1 MNQTD
6 YINMVR
12 MLNSA
17 TFCKKIHWEEQD
29 GEFSTKIGGCLI
41 ELVPSYDFQVNVSS
55 YSLRLYNEDGEL
67 FETFC
72 YSEDVDN
79 EDYQRLNGL
88 YITIRDVNYKITES
102 EKIIL
107 DNLKKLIE
115 TDNSMPF

>member
-1 MNQTD
+1 M
-6 YINMVR
+6 
-12 MLNSA
+12 
-17 TFCKKIHWEEQD
+17 
-29 GEFSTKIGGCLI
+29 
-41 ELVPSYDFQVNVSS
+41 SS